1 MGVHNRDG
9 SGGGT
14 SGADVVGGT
23 GVDGGCT

>member
-23 GVDGGCT
+23 GVDGGYT